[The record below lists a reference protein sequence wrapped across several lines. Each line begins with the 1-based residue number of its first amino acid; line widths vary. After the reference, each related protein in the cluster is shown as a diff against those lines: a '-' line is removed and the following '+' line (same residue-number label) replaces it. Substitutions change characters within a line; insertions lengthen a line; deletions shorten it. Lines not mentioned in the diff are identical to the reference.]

1 MMEELFR
8 QAYEAA
14 EKGDLKEAERLY
26 IECLKLCQS
35 PEILN
40 NLGNVYRRMEQIAKA
55 IECYQR
61 AIELDRNY
69 GLAYVNLASTLLNL
83 ERYDNAKLLLLR
95 AIELGAEDERI
106 TAMLIVCY
114 LALDEEIQA
123 VDLYVLKR
131 NDQKLLAELAE
142 YGVLEK
148 LETLRKTWRKT

>member
-1 MMEELFR
+1 MEELFR

-26 IECLKLCQS
+26 RECLRLYHS
-35 PEILN
+35 PEVLN

-55 IECYQR
+55 IECYQK
-61 AIELDRNY
+61 AVELDRNY
-69 GLAYVNLASTLLNL
+69 TPAYVNLASTLLNL

-95 AIELGAEDERI
+95 AMELGVEDERI

-114 LALDEEIQA
+114 LALEEEMQA
-123 VDLYVLKR
+123 VDLYISKR
-131 NDQKLLAELAE
+131 NDEKLLTELAE

-148 LETLRKTWRKT
+148 LENLRKTWRKT